1 MLALASRDLRKLP
14 TPNCSVAHGI
24 WSGPYCSQ
32 RCFTYR
38 QSSAV
43 GLVDD
48 EVDDAREVQSSS
60 VAHRNSSSVVF
71 RLTLGMV
78 CTDWVRA
85 LLRYG
90 SG

>member
-1 MLALASRDLRKLP
+1 
-14 TPNCSVAHGI
+14 
-24 WSGPYCSQ
+24 
-32 RCFTYR
+32 
-38 QSSAV
+38 V

-90 SG
+90 LGSVVVVPGDDMNITQPHVCSYGFMLYFVCRKNV

>member
-1 MLALASRDLRKLP
+1 
-14 TPNCSVAHGI
+14 
-24 WSGPYCSQ
+24 
-32 RCFTYR
+32 
-38 QSSAV
+38 V

-71 RLTLGMV
+71 RLALGMV

-85 LLRYG
+85 LVRYG
-90 SG
+90 SGSVVMVVPGDMNIT